1 MTTVWGPH
9 TSIKLRMDYFSVYQH
24 LKEKENAELIGK
36 SSNTVCGAA
45 HLHLHLEPQ
54 IWLSDTVRSAISK
67 QTHYHHK
74 GSRTRSYDLGPDI
87 KKETLQKH
95 MRPASH
101 EDTPYTKHIQ
111 WCAWCVL
118 CNLQGT
124 KNNALNNT
132 CIWWHVFAVWSDLVD
147 DVSDFPHVFLTL
159 IINHG

>member
-1 MTTVWGPH
+1 MNRESVLQLKKHCLKTLAS
-9 TSIKLRMDYFSVYQH
+9 TSLYVFQTHRNGADQRK
-24 LKEKENAELIGK
+24 K
-36 SSNTVCGAA
+36 SRD
-45 HLHLHLEPQ
+45 LQLHLEPQ

-111 WCAWCVL
+111 WCAWCIYP
-118 CNLQGT
+118 LQLAGYK

-132 CIWWHVFAVWSDLVD
+132 CMWWHVVAVWSDLVD
-147 DVSDFPHVFLTL
+147 DVSDFPHDFFDTD
-159 IINHG
+159 N